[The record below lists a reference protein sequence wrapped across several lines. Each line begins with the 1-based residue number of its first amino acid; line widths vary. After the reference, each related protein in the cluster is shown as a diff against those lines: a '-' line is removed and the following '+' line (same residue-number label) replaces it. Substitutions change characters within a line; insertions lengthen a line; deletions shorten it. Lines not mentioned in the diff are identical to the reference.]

1 MRSCFFLN
9 HSSKEKKYAHYLSEA
24 SWAGARII
32 LGQWTPH
39 TEKLFDLLILVFSEN
54 GTITDIDL
62 LKEKSGLTTDEWDRI
77 LEFASQVTTY
87 RVGPRDSFGSLPNRH

>member
-1 MRSCFFLN
+1 M
-9 HSSKEKKYAHYLSEA
+9 
-24 SWAGARII
+24 
-32 LGQWTPH
+32 GQWTPH

-87 RVGPRDSFGSLPNRH
+87 RVGPRGSFGSLPNRH